1 MREQIWELI
10 EQKKIIAIIR
20 GVPSGEMVKTV
31 QALVDGGVRLVEI
44 TFDHSGKE
52 GRAETLRSLRL
63 VREKLG
69 PEVNL
74 GAGTVLTPR
83 DVEDAK
89 EAGADYIISPNVSQA
104 VIERTRELDLL
115 SMPGAFTPSE
125 VVSAYEYGAD
135 IVKLF
140 PAALMGIPYIKALL
154 APLSHIPVSAVGGVT
169 PDSVEEYLKAGVCCF
184 GIGSNLVNTE
194 RVARGEFSKIK
205 EAASLYT
212 QAVERCQ
219 SL

>member
-1 MREQIWELI
+1 MREQIRELI
-10 EQKKIIAIIR
+10 EQKKIIAIVR
-20 GVPSGEMVKTV
+20 GVPAKEMERTV
-31 QALVDGGVRLVEI
+31 RALLDGGVRMVEI
-44 TFDHSGKE
+44 TFDHSGRE
-52 GRAETLRSLRL
+52 GRDETLKSLRL

-69 PEVNL
+69 TEVCL

-89 EAGADYIISPNVSQA
+89 EAGADYIISPNVSRT

-184 GIGSNLVNTE
+184 GIGSSLVNAK
-194 RVARGEFSKIK
+194 RVAGGGFSEIR
-205 EAASLYT
+205 EAARQYM

-219 SL
+219 GF